1 MDRLTPER
9 RSWLMARVKSKDT
22 TPEMRVR
29 RAAYA
34 LGFRYRLHR
43 KDLPGK
49 PDLCFPRTKTA
60 IFVHGCFWHR
70 HEGCRKASLPKSR
83 TEYWHQKIAANVERD
98 QRTKIALSSLG
109 WVVHI
114 IWECQTKNDVE
125 LRERLL
131 QILTSTSPS

>member
-1 MDRLTPER
+1 M
-9 RSWLMARVKSKDT
+9 SRVRGKDT

-29 RAAYA
+29 RAAHA

-49 PDLCFPRTKTA
+49 PDLCFPRKKIA

-70 HEGCRKASLPKSR
+70 HEGCRKASVPKSKLDF
-83 TEYWHQKIAANVERD
+83 WLQKFATNIERD
-98 QRTKIALSSLG
+98 ERVSDALATMG
-109 WVVHI
+109 WTVHV
-114 IWECQTKNDVE
+114 IWECQTKVDVQ

-131 QILTSTSPS
+131 EILAP

>member
-1 MDRLTPER
+1 MDRLTPEH
-9 RSWLMARVKSKDT
+9 RSWLMSRVRGKDT

-29 RAAYA
+29 RAAHA

-49 PDLCFPRTKTA
+49 PDLCFPRKKIA

-70 HEGCRKASLPKSR
+70 HEGCRKASVPKSKLDF
-83 TEYWHQKIAANVERD
+83 WLQKFATNIERD
-98 QRTKIALSSLG
+98 ERVSDALATMG
-109 WVVHI
+109 WTVHV
-114 IWECQTKNDVE
+114 IWECQTKVDVQ

-131 QILTSTSPS
+131 EILAP

>member
-1 MDRLTPER
+1 MDRLTSEH
-9 RSWLMARVKSKDT
+9 RSWLMSRVRGKNT

-29 RAAYA
+29 KVAHS

-49 PDLCFPRTKTA
+49 PDLCFPKRKVA

-83 TEYWHQKIAANVERD
+83 TEYWYQKFASNVERD
-98 QRTKIALSSLG
+98 ERSEASLVALG
-109 WVVHI
+109 WKVHV
-114 IWECQTKNDVE
+114 IWECQTKNEAE
-125 LRERLL
+125 LRERLYRL
-131 QILTSTSPS
+131 LT